1 MVIVLPI
8 TLPIALANMTNSL
21 TDSLANM
28 TTPGGERSRSPQ
40 MVVLGL
46 AVSLSLVRTAW
57 ERLARAGSTRPAG
70 GHWLYG
76 VG

>member
-46 AVSLSLVRTAW
+46 AVLLVSCENQVLASWGRDAAW
-57 ERLARAGSTRPAG
+57 LGPPHGPPIYT
-70 GHWLYG
+70 
-76 VG
+76 